1 MGSRGDA
8 LSRCW
13 ANGRLR
19 RALTAY
25 LLFNINE
32 WASWIALMVWAYDVH
47 GVRGASVIA
56 MSQVVPAALLASAA
70 AARLG
75 RMRAPQALRLG
86 YALQAVMAAVVGAA
100 LLADASF
107 ALVCVLAAVG
117 SVAITLTRPGAQR
130 PAPRDLRHHQR
141 ADGRQRG
148 VGMGGVGR
156 DLRRSPDQRRP
167 DRLVAPGWRAA
178 GDGCAPPRP
187 PCGARSGSGAGV
199 PHEPA
204 GRDER
209 ALSSWRVVVRDPA
222 ARLLSALVA
231 AEYVLIGI
239 LDILLVVL
247 ALDQL
252 GMSDA
257 GPGVLNSA
265 LGIGGMIGAAVTVV
279 LIGAKRIAPA
289 LVAGAATAGGAA
301 ALAGLSPGPAVAI
314 TLLAV
319 CGAGKVFFDVSLRT
333 FVQRLLPDHLLTA
346 VFGLQESMMMA
357 GLAVGAL
364 TAPLLVTAMSPV
376 AAFVVAGAFLPVVA
390 IAAWWRLARLDA
402 STEVPADRLVLLAR
416 VPMLSMLAPR
426 VVERLAVFSG
436 LEQRA
441 AHVAVVTEGETG
453 DLFYVVMSG
462 EVVVT
467 HGTDEIRT
475 ARPGGLVR
483 RARPAPRRRA
493 SDRQRDHPQPRQ
505 PADRRPPDLPHR
517 PGRYAPSH
525 HGRRRLRPR
534 PLPLTAATAPARQP
548 RPRTPAAR

>member
-1 MGSRGDA
+1 MLLAGGRVGSRGEA

-32 WASWIALMVWAYDVH
+32 WASWIALMVWAYDGH

-86 YALQAVMAAVVGAA
+86 YGVQAVTAAVVGAA
-100 LLADASF
+100 VIADASF
-107 ALVCVLAAVG
+107 GLVCVLAAVA
-117 SVAITLTRPGAQR
+117 SVGITLTRPVHNALLPEISDTTSELTAANAGSGWVESVAIF
-130 PAPRDLRHHQR
+130 
-141 ADGRQRG
+141 
-148 VGMGGVGR
+148 VGPLISGILTAWWHPGGV
-156 DLRRSPDQRRP
+156 L
-167 DRLVAPGWRAA
+167 LVMA
-178 GDGCAPPRP
+178 GASGVALWCAVGLGP
-187 PCGARSGSGAGV
+187 GV
-199 PHEPA
+199 PHQLT
-204 GRDER
+204 GDDER
-209 ALSSWRVVVRDPA
+209 AASSWRVVVRDPA

-265 LGIGGMIGAAVTVV
+265 LGIGGMIGAALTVV

-289 LVAGAATAGGAA
+289 LVVGAVTAGGAA
-301 ALAGLSPGPAVAI
+301 ALAGLSPGPLVAI
-314 TLLAV
+314 ALLAV
-319 CGAGKVFFDVSLRT
+319 CGAGKVFFDVALRT

-364 TAPLLVTAMSPV
+364 IGTPAGDGDEPGRGLRGRRCVPAGGGDRGLVEAGPSRRVHRGPGGPAGLARAGADAEHAGAPGGRAAGRLLGSRAASRRRGRRDRGRDRATSSTSSCPARSSSPTAPTRSGRLGPGDWFGELALLHADARRTASVTTLSPV
-376 AAFVVAGAFLPVVA
+376 SLLTVDRRTFLTALAGTPRAITAADDYA
-390 IAAWWRLARLDA
+390 
-402 STEVPADRLVLLAR
+402 
-416 VPMLSMLAPR
+416 
-426 VVERLAVFSG
+426 
-436 LEQRA
+436 
-441 AHVAVVTEGETG
+441 
-453 DLFYVVMSG
+453 
-462 EVVVT
+462 
-467 HGTDEIRT
+467 
-475 ARPGGLVR
+475 
-483 RARPAPRRRA
+483 
-493 SDRQRDHPQPRQ
+493 RDHYR
-505 PADRRPPDLPHR
+505 
-517 PGRYAPSH
+517 
-525 HGRRRLRPR
+525 
-534 PLPLTAATAPARQP
+534 
-548 RPRTPAAR
+548 